1 MLVLHFNEAD
11 QILCID
17 NTGGISFQNLAF
29 ESYRVIQEKKLPRNL
44 RILEHATAFLINSDV
59 DRLKTLKDKL
69 LENTLHFDSVKHA
82 IVTSDPAVT
91 AYVMMVK
98 LYLGNSNY
106 TLEVFSNN
114 EAANHWLLS

>member
-1 MLVLHFNEAD
+1 MLVIHFNEAD
-11 QILCID
+11 QVLCID

-29 ESYRVIQEKKLPRNL
+29 ESYRVIQENKLPQNL

-59 DRLKTLKDKL
+59 DQLKILKDKL
-69 LENTLHFDSVKHA
+69 FENTLHFDSVKHA
-82 IVTSDPAVT
+82 IVTSEPEVT
-91 AYVMMVK
+91 TYVMMVK
-98 LYLGNSNY
+98 TYLGNSNY